1 MKKILCF
8 IMCLVLV
15 VGFSGCDEKKTSPDV
30 SKENESQNYKNY
42 ITLLYSASDSFNP
55 YETKTDVNRQLCM
68 LLYEPLVKLDNEFNA
83 VYSIAQS
90 AEINGNV
97 CTVKIKD
104 VLFSDGTKLTSEDVI
119 YSYNLAKSSASE
131 YASKLRSVISASV
144 ADSNTVVFNFA
155 SYDPYFENLLNF
167 PIIKQ
172 GSDNLADSDSVKFP
186 PIGSGRYKVS
196 SDKLSLLQNDYF
208 EKKGDITEIKL
219 INAPDLESVSH
230 YIEIGAADMYYSN
243 ISDGNILRMSGQKID
258 INLNNLVYI
267 GINHN
272 VGDLATRQLRQAI
285 SSGIDREKI
294 CNEIFY
300 NNALAATGFFNPVWQ
315 GTKSVQNIQ
324 TVANSQI
331 TIENLKEIGYNSLD
345 KEGFYRKNGGALRF
359 SLLVNKEN
367 RIRAAAAYAI
377 AEQLKNVG
385 IKITVVEE
393 SYENYLL
400 RLQNGDFQLY
410 LAEVNLTDNMDIRPL
425 VISGG
430 ALAYGISA
438 NTEQNPIG
446 TEGEL
451 INVQENVSC
460 KTVLEKFYGGETAI
474 TDVAAV
480 LQTDMPVIPVCYRTG
495 ILFCNEN
502 IENIKNSSGSDIY
515 FSIESYK
522 FKVN

>member
-8 IMCLVLV
+8 LMCLVLSLC
-15 VGFSGCDEKKTSPDV
+15 FSGCNEKNTLSKTSQG
-30 SKENESQNYKNY
+30 SQSQEYKNY
-42 ITLLYSASDSFNP
+42 LTLLYSASDSFNP

-83 VYSIAQS
+83 VLSVAES
-90 AEINGNV
+90 VEINGNV
-97 CTVKIKD
+97 CTVKIKNT
-104 VLFSDGTKLTSEDVI
+104 LFSDGSKLTSEDVL
-119 YSYNLAKSSASE
+119 YSYNLAKSSATQ
-131 YASKLRSVISASV
+131 YASKLYLVTSAAMV
-144 ADSNTVVFNFA
+144 DANTVVFNL
-155 SYDPYFENLLNF
+155 SNYDPYFKNVLDF
-167 PIIKQ
+167 PIIKK
-172 GSDNLADSDSVKFP
+172 GSENVTDSDSVKFP

-196 SDKLSLLQNDYF
+196 EDKLSLVQNSHSS
-208 EKKGDITEIKL
+208 EKGNITEIRL

-267 GINHN
+267 GVNHSI
-272 VGDLATRQLRQAI
+272 GDLATRQLRQAI

-294 CNEIFY
+294 CKEIFY

-367 RIRAAAAYAI
+367 RIRCSAAYNI
-377 AEQLKNVG
+377 AEQLKSVG
-385 IKITVVEE
+385 IKITVIEE

-400 RLQNGDFQLY
+400 RLQSGDFQLY

-430 ALAYGISA
+430 ALAYGIPVNS
-438 NTEQNPIG
+438 EPKPEV
-446 TEGEL
+446 TEGEATL
-451 INVQENVSC
+451 PQENISC

-480 LQTDMPVIPVCYRTG
+480 LQTDMPIIPICYRTG

-502 IENIKNSSGSDIY
+502 IENINNSSGSDIY
-515 FSIESYK
+515 FSIKSYK
-522 FKVN
+522 FKDN

>member
-1 MKKILCF
+1 
-8 IMCLVLV
+8 
-15 VGFSGCDEKKTSPDV
+15 
-30 SKENESQNYKNY
+30 
-42 ITLLYSASDSFNP
+42 
-55 YETKTDVNRQLCM
+55 
-68 LLYEPLVKLDNEFNA
+68 
-83 VYSIAQS
+83 
-90 AEINGNV
+90 
-97 CTVKIKD
+97 
-104 VLFSDGTKLTSEDVI
+104 
-119 YSYNLAKSSASE
+119 
-131 YASKLRSVISASV
+131 
-144 ADSNTVVFNFA
+144 
-155 SYDPYFENLLNF
+155 
-167 PIIKQ
+167 
-172 GSDNLADSDSVKFP
+172 
-186 PIGSGRYKVS
+186 
-196 SDKLSLLQNDYF
+196 
-208 EKKGDITEIKL
+208 
-219 INAPDLESVSH
+219 
-230 YIEIGAADMYYSN
+230 
-243 ISDGNILRMSGQKID
+243 MSGQKID

-400 RLQNGDFQLY
+400 RLQNGDFQLF

-430 ALAYGISA
+430 ALAYGIPA
-438 NTEQNPIG
+438 NTEQKPIE

-451 INVQENVSC
+451 TNIQENVSC